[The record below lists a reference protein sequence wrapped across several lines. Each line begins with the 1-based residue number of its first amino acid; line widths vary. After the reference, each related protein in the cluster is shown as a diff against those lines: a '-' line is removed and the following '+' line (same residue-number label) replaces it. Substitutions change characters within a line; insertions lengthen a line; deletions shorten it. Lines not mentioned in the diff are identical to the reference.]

1 MHGCPYVHLY
11 IRHAIL
17 ISCVTANKCHVSS
30 GAYKTHL
37 FLLKLDLGAHDTPPT
52 DYAHHVHVEYKMS
65 DCTAS
70 RAQVRSV
77 SLSGQYYEEPP
88 DRWVR
93 HLSRYEYT
101 VEIDFT
107 EQLKAPTQTDVPE
120 IDDMMLPSAMASMA
134 SRDAGGSSGASS
146 AGDSTAEDSSASSDS
161 DSD

>member
-1 MHGCPYVHLY
+1 MLFS
-11 IRHAIL
+11 
-17 ISCVTANKCHVSS
+17 ISPA

-37 FLLKLDLGAHDTPPT
+37 FLLKLELGPHDTPPT
-52 DYAHHVHVEYKMS
+52 DFAKYVHVEYKMA

-77 SLSGQYYEEPP
+77 SLSGHCYEEPP

-93 HLSRYEYT
+93 HLARYEYT

-107 EQLKAPTQTDVPE
+107 EQLKAPTQTEVIIEDE
-120 IDDMMLPSAMASMA
+120 LAAAFQSATAA
-134 SRDAGGSSGASS
+134 VGSGA
-146 AGDSTAEDSSASSDS
+146 AEPARQPIGTGDSTAENSSESSDS